1 MNSEAGSPPTTD
13 AARHGTG
20 NADLTVMVAAHDAF
34 RRDLGKL
41 ATAASQARAWSPDR
55 QAAVRA
61 GWEIFQRQL
70 HVHHR
75 GEDAVVWPLLRGRLA
90 GSASAMS
97 VLDAMQAEHE
107 LIDPLLAAVDRA
119 FGFAGDPAGYS
130 VADAADA
137 VAELATQLSY
147 HLSHEERDALPL
159 IGSTLTAREWQAAGR
174 QMGRQPGVK
183 ASFVPEF
190 FGWLLD
196 GAAPDRRASVL
207 ATLPAVMRPLVTGV
221 FRPLY
226 ARRDA
231 W

>member
-1 MNSEAGSPPTTD
+1 MNSEARSLPTTE
-13 AARHGTG
+13 AARYGAG
-20 NADLTVMVAAHDAF
+20 DADLTIMVAAHDAF

-41 ATAASQARAWSPDR
+41 AAAASQARTWSPDR
-55 QAAVRA
+55 QAAVRL

-90 GSASAMS
+90 GSESAGS
-97 VLDAMQAEHE
+97 VLDAMEAEHG

-119 FGFAGDPAGYS
+119 FGFVGDPAGDFD
-130 VADAADA
+130 ADAADA
-137 VAELATQLSY
+137 VAELATKLSS
-147 HLSHEERDALPL
+147 HLSHEERDAIPL
-159 IGSTLTAREWQAAGR
+159 IGSTLTAREWQEAGR
-174 QMGRQPGVK
+174 RMGRQPGVR

-207 ATLPAVMRPLVTGV
+207 AALPAVMRPLVTGV

-226 ARRDA
+226 ARRAD

>member
-1 MNSEAGSPPTTD
+1 MNSEARSLPTTG
-13 AARHGTG
+13 AARYGAG
-20 NADLTVMVAAHDAF
+20 NADLTIMVAAHDAF

-41 ATAASQARAWSPDR
+41 ATAASKARTWSPDR
-55 QAAVRA
+55 QAAVRL

-90 GSASAMS
+90 GSEAAES
-97 VLDAMQAEHE
+97 VLDAMEAEHE

-119 FGFAGDPAGYS
+119 FGFAGDPAGNS

-137 VAELATQLSY
+137 VAGLATQLSY

-159 IGSTLTAREWQAAGR
+159 IGSTLTAREWQEAGR
-174 QMGRQPGVK
+174 RMGRQPGVK

-196 GAAPDRRASVL
+196 GAAPERRASVL
-207 ATLPAVMRPLVTGV
+207 AALPAVMRPLVTGV

-226 ARRDA
+226 ARRAA

>member
-1 MNSEAGSPPTTD
+1 MNSEAGSLPTTD

-20 NADLTVMVAAHDAF
+20 DADLTVMVAAHDAF

-41 ATAASQARAWSPDR
+41 ATAASQARTWSPDR

-61 GWEIFQRQL
+61 GWEVFQRQL

-90 GSASAMS
+90 GSASAVS

-119 FGFAGDPAGYS
+119 FGFVGDPAGEFA
-130 VADAADA
+130 ADAADA
-137 VAELATQLSY
+137 VAELATQLSH
-147 HLSHEERDALPL
+147 HLGHEERDALPL
-159 IGSTLTAREWQAAGR
+159 IGSTLTAREWQEAGR
-174 QMGRQPGVK
+174 RMGRQPGVK
-183 ASFVPEF
+183 VSFVPEF

-226 ARRDA
+226 ARRGT

>member
-1 MNSEAGSPPTTD
+1 MNSEARSLPTTG
-13 AARHGTG
+13 AARYGAG
-20 NADLTVMVAAHDAF
+20 DADLTIMVAAHDAF

-41 ATAASQARAWSPDR
+41 AAAASQARTWSPDR
-55 QAAVRA
+55 QAAVRL

-90 GSASAMS
+90 GSGPAGS

-119 FGFAGDPAGYS
+119 FGFAGDPAGAS

-147 HLSHEERDALPL
+147 HLGHEERDALPL
-159 IGSTLTAREWQAAGR
+159 IGSTLTAREWQEAGR
-174 QMGRQPGVK
+174 RMGRQPGVK

-207 ATLPAVMRPLVTGV
+207 AALPAVMRPLVTGV

-226 ARRDA
+226 ARRAD

>member
-1 MNSEAGSPPTTD
+1 MTD

-41 ATAASQARAWSPDR
+41 ATAASQARTWGPDR

-61 GWEIFQRQL
+61 GWEVFQRQL

-75 GEDAVVWPLLRGRLA
+75 GEDVVVWPLLRGRLA
-90 GSASAMS
+90 GSAAAVS

-119 FGFAGDPAGYS
+119 FGFVGDPAGDFD
-130 VADAADA
+130 ADAADA
-137 VAELATQLSY
+137 VAELATQLSH
-147 HLSHEERDALPL
+147 HLNHEERDALPL
-159 IGSTLTAREWQAAGR
+159 IGSTLTAREWQEAGR
-174 QMGRQPGVK
+174 RMGRQPGVK

-207 ATLPAVMRPLVTGV
+207 ATLPAGMRPLVTGV
-221 FRPLY
+221 FRRLY

>member
-1 MNSEAGSPPTTD
+1 MNSEAGSLPTTD

-41 ATAASQARAWSPDR
+41 ATAASQARTWSPDR

-75 GEDAVVWPLLRGRLA
+75 GEDAVVWPL
-90 GSASAMS
+90 
-97 VLDAMQAEHE
+97 
-107 LIDPLLAAVDRA
+107 
-119 FGFAGDPAGYS
+119 
-130 VADAADA
+130 
-137 VAELATQLSY
+137 
-147 HLSHEERDALPL
+147 
-159 IGSTLTAREWQAAGR
+159 
-174 QMGRQPGVK
+174 GRQPGVK

>member
-1 MNSEAGSPPTTD
+1 MNSEAGSLPTTD

-20 NADLTVMVAAHDAF
+20 DADLTVMVAAHDAF

-41 ATAASQARAWSPDR
+41 ATAASQARTWSPDR

-90 GSASAMS
+90 GSASAVS
-97 VLDAMQAEHE
+97 LLDAMQAEHE
-107 LIDPLLAAVDRA
+107 LIDPLLVAVDRA
-119 FGFAGDPAGYS
+119 FGFVGDPAGDFA
-130 VADAADA
+130 ADAADA
-137 VAELATQLSY
+137 VAELATQLSH

-159 IGSTLTAREWQAAGR
+159 IGSTLTAREWQEAGR

-183 ASFVPEF
+183 VSFVPEF

-207 ATLPAVMRPLVTGV
+207 ATLPARMRPLVTGV
-221 FRPLY
+221 FRRLY

>member
-1 MNSEAGSPPTTD
+1 MNSEARSLPTTG
-13 AARHGTG
+13 AARYGAG
-20 NADLTVMVAAHDAF
+20 DADLTIMVAAHDAF

-55 QAAVRA
+55 QAAVRL

-90 GSASAMS
+90 GSASAVS

-107 LIDPLLAAVDRA
+107 LIEPLFAAVDRA
-119 FGFAGDPAGYS
+119 FGFAGDPAGDS

-147 HLSHEERDALPL
+147 HLGHEERDALPL
-159 IGSTLTAREWQAAGR
+159 IGSTLTAREWQEAGR
-174 QMGRQPGVK
+174 RMGRQPGVK

-207 ATLPAVMRPLVTGV
+207 AALPAVMRPLVTGV

-226 ARRDA
+226 ARRA
-231 W
+231 GW